1 MVRLVLFST
10 AIYMAVF
17 KRHSFWAKNITIM
30 SYNYPLNSEK
40 CPTSFH
46 FMYDFFFLIQTM
58 LDKISHKFLPR
69 KMSEICCACKKS
81 RTLYGS
87 DIICN
92 FPYRRRTRFPPPLS
106 PFPPPIISSIS
117 DFLSFLKDVWSVLV
131 CIPSTYC
138 IKLPLSDVFEKFY
151 LVWGRTRQGGGKRVR
166 WRYIT
171 HY

>member
-1 MVRLVLFST
+1 MINAEIPCFIRMVRLVLFST

-92 FPYRRRTRFPPPLS
+92 FPYHVLC
-106 PFPPPIISSIS
+106 PI
-117 DFLSFLKDVWSVLV
+117 LG
-131 CIPSTYC
+131 PSTFRKFLGPNVSSVMTEAK
-138 IKLPLSDVFEKFY
+138 KLILYEVSEVKCWRLSEV
-151 LVWGRTRQGGGKRVR
+151 GG
-166 WRYIT
+166 
-171 HY
+171 